1 MPPAF
6 FSLTDIL
13 SYSRILK
20 SENYGIAMSL
30 QQFDVVIVGAG
41 IAGASLAYRLTAET
55 QPPLRVLL
63 LEREAQ
69 PGYHATG
76 RSAAMFMETYGT
88 PQIQALTRASRAF
101 YEQPPEGFTEHPLLH
116 ERGCMYIATADQR
129 DALMASYEGAQAL
142 AGNVQLLDAAQ
153 ALSRVPCIRPEA
165 VAGGAMLEP
174 DARDLDVH
182 ALHQGFLA
190 GARRHGAVLRCN
202 AELESGQRLGSGQ
215 SGDQSGGPWTLRLKD
230 GTQWQAGVV
239 VNAAGAWADDVAER
253 CGVAPVGLQP
263 CRRSAFTFAAPEG
276 LDCSTW
282 PAVVG
287 IDESFYF
294 KPDAGQLL
302 GSPANADPVAPHD
315 VVAEELDVATGIYHI
330 ETATTLTIR
339 RPSHV
344 WAGLRSFVP
353 DGDMVVGFDNAQP
366 GFFWLAAQ
374 GGYGI
379 QSAAGVSTLAAA
391 LVTGQALP
399 LELIDQ
405 GVAPSLMTPA
415 RLR

>member
-1 MPPAF
+1 
-6 FSLTDIL
+6 
-13 SYSRILK
+13 
-20 SENYGIAMSL
+20 MST
-30 QQFDVVIVGAG
+30 QSFDVVIVGAG
-41 IAGASLAYRLTAET
+41 IAGASLAYRLAQQA

-63 LEREAQ
+63 LERESQ
-69 PGYHATG
+69 PGYHSTG

-101 YEQPPEGFTEHPLLH
+101 YEQPPEGFTEHPLLQ
-116 ERGCMYIATADQR
+116 ERGCLYIASEAQR
-129 DALMASYEGAQAL
+129 DTLIQSFEAARAL
-142 AGNVQLLDAAQ
+142 AGNVQLLDADAAQ
-153 ALSRVPCIRPEA
+153 AYVPCLRPQA
-165 VAGGAMLEP
+165 VAGGAMFEA

-190 GARRHGAVLRCN
+190 GARRQGVVLRCN
-202 AELESGQRLGSGQ
+202 AHVQSGQAA
-215 SGDQSGGPWTLRLKD
+215 GDGRWMLTLAD
-230 GTQWQAGVV
+230 GTQLDAGIV
-239 VNAAGAWADDVAER
+239 VNAAGAWADVLAER

-276 LDCSTW
+276 VDASHW

-302 GSPANADPVAPHD
+302 GSPANADPVDAHD

-330 ETATTLTIR
+330 EEATTLTIR
-339 RPSHV
+339 RPAHV

-353 DGDMVVGFDNAQP
+353 DGDLVVGFDLDQP

-379 QSAAGVSTLAAA
+379 QSAAGVSAMAAA
-391 LVTGQALP
+391 LLLGQPLPGALVD
-399 LELIDQ
+399 E
-405 GVAPSLMTPA
+405 GVAPSLLSPA
-415 RLR
+415 RLRTQA

>member
-1 MPPAF
+1 
-6 FSLTDIL
+6 
-13 SYSRILK
+13 
-20 SENYGIAMSL
+20 MSA
-30 QQFDVVIVGAG
+30 QQFDVVIIGAG
-41 IAGASLAYRLTAET
+41 IAGASLAYRLTAES
-55 QPPLRVLL
+55 PSPMRVLL

-101 YEQPPEGFTEHPLLH
+101 YEQPPEGFTDHPLLH
-116 ERGCMYIATADQR
+116 ERGCLYIANEEQR
-129 DALMASYEGAQAL
+129 GTLMETYDGAQAL
-142 AGNVQLLDAAQ
+142 AGNVQLLDAAE

-190 GARRHGAVLRCN
+190 GARRQGVVLRCN
-202 AELESGQRLGSGQ
+202 AELESGEKSGET
-215 SGDQSGGPWTLRLKD
+215 WTLRLKD
-230 GTQWQAGVV
+230 GTHLQARIV
-239 VNAAGAWADDVAER
+239 VNAAGAWADDVAQR

-263 CRRSAFTFAAPEG
+263 CRRSAFTFPAPEG
-276 LDCSTW
+276 VDCSAW

-302 GSPANADPVAPHD
+302 GSPANADPVAAHD

-353 DGDMVVGFDNAQP
+353 DGDMVVGFDDAQR

-379 QSAAGVSTLAAA
+379 QSAAGVSALAAA

-399 LELIDQ
+399 VDLIDQ
-405 GVAPSLMTPA
+405 GVAPSLMTPL